1 MVEIGTKSLGYENA
15 FPTGQPFSLDFRQP
29 KVKETLDFTDR
40 FLFNTLFLLL
50 NSYILSL
57 NNYFAG

>member
-50 NSYILSL
+50 NSHIVV
-57 NNYFAG
+57 AQ

>member
-40 FLFNTLFLLL
+40 FLFNALFLLL
-50 NSYILSL
+50 NSHIVV
-57 NNYFAG
+57 AQ